1 MFLADKVGGG
11 EHGHKLQK
19 DKELGKEEERRYREK
34 KEHSIRLEKDRLSK
48 ERGHKSYKKEEEERH
63 KSKRSVEE
71 YSCGDRGQPAEDR
84 KRVKSGEN
92 ERKKLDLR
100 VSCFVFTLKI
110 ITLSLALIVLYI
122 ITDKVS
128 NKNSRIV
135 CQLLKFEAK
144 IVY

>member
-11 EHGHKLQK
+11 EHGHKLLK
-19 DKELGKEEERRYREK
+19 DKELDKEEKRRDREK
-34 KEHSIRLEKDRLSK
+34 KEHSITLEKDRLSK

-100 VSCFVFTLKI
+100 VSGFVFTLKSV
-110 ITLSLALIVLYI
+110 TLSLALIVLCI

-144 IVY
+144 IVD